1 MLSRIA
7 CTIPVCLLT
16 TVPVFAQ
23 DPVDLAA
30 SLIGR
35 PYVWGAEGPNSFD
48 CSGLTQYVFGRHG
61 IELPRRA
68 ISQSQ
73 VGDIIRGQLR
83 RGDLVF
89 FSSGAR
95 QSVVTHVGIYEG
107 GGVMIDASQRHGRV
121 RRDSLR
127 EPFWEERFLF
137 ARRILSS
144 RWATGPDPG
153 DPRGPGS
160 TRGPDPGSSRRPG
173 SGPLDRRTALRILG
187 RCRAATS
194 EPSTIVF
201 GPSSPPMAS
210 IAMRKIS
217 YRLPAASFQK
227 VSASGLFHRLDLTSF
242 VVAAVRAHLVR
253 NLGFLTLRA
262 GADRHG
268 AERIMGAAFGGAA
281 LGMPP
286 FWIRHD
292 RLSFFSRSSCSAD
305 S

>member
-7 CTIPVCLLT
+7 CTIPVCLLA

-48 CSGLTQYVFGRHG
+48 CSGLTQYVFARHG

-68 ISQSQ
+68 VSQSQ
-73 VGDIIRGQLR
+73 VGDTIRGQLR

-121 RRDSLR
+121 RRDSLK

-144 RWATGPDPG
+144 RWADARSEEPYERTYPAP
-153 DPRGPGS
+153 
-160 TRGPDPGSSRRPG
+160 SRTSDR
-173 SGPLDRRTALRILG
+173 RRTALRILG
-187 RCRAATS
+187 R
-194 EPSTIVF
+194 
-201 GPSSPPMAS
+201 
-210 IAMRKIS
+210 
-217 YRLPAASFQK
+217 
-227 VSASGLFHRLDLTSF
+227 
-242 VVAAVRAHLVR
+242 VAEELLLKRPR
-253 NLGFLTLRA
+253 
-262 GADRHG
+262 
-268 AERIMGAAFGGAA
+268 
-281 LGMPP
+281 
-286 FWIRHD
+286 
-292 RLSFFSRSSCSAD
+292 
-305 S
+305 